1 MIMKYFVKKEDI
13 IGEIAGYPIEIIQA
27 AVDRGIEQG
36 DEANRVIRSLQY
48 STAGGFSWAS
58 TPERS
63 RFWRQ
68 IMCGHKFHIFFQRY
82 PRELADGVHYFVID
96 KGSKYWIDIAKTFLG
111 RHPRFAFKGY
121 SGDIFYITKNGC
133 TTTTGF
139 ALKDSPRYR
148 WAIEY
153 GIEIKY

>member
-1 MIMKYFVKKEDI
+1 MKYFVKKEDI
-13 IGEIAGYPIEIIQA
+13 IRAIAGYPIEIIQA
-27 AVDRGIEQG
+27 AVDRGVEQG
-36 DEANRVIRSLQY
+36 SDANQVIRSLQY
-48 STAGGFSWAS
+48 SVGSGFTWSS
-58 TPERS
+58 TPEGN

-68 IMCGHKFHIFFQRY
+68 IMYEHKFYIFFQRY
-82 PRELADGVHYFVID
+82 PREFADGVHYFVID
-96 KGSKYWIDIAKTFLG
+96 KECNYWINVAKTFLG
-111 RHPRFAFKGY
+111 KHPRFAFKGN

-148 WAIEY
+148 WVIEN